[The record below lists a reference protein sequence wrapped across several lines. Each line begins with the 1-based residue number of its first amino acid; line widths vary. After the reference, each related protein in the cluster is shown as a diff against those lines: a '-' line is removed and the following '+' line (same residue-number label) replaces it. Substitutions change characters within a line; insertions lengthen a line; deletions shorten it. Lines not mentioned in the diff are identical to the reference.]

1 MQNNIV
7 ENLSNFKR
15 VTLFEPDDVNVI
27 IRKIASKIAAKYA
40 NEKSL
45 AIIGILRRGTPLAD
59 LVLQE
64 LKKLVR
70 APGNILRVDFNV
82 KRYADDL
89 SILYPHTLLTLDP
102 LSSSVNLEGYHIVLV
117 DDVIFTGSSILKV
130 IEYLLTKSPASI
142 SSACLVDRLNSKY
155 SIQSEFVGLYFQANP
170 QFIIECNVPP
180 YEPSLKIDLAFP
192 TKYLQ
197 Q

>member
-15 VTLFEPDDVNVI
+15 VTLCESDDVNVI
-27 IRKIASKIAAKYA
+27 IRKIASKIASKYA

-45 AIIGILRRGTPLAD
+45 AIVGILRRGAPLAD

-89 SILYPHTLLTLDP
+89 SILYPHTLLTLEP

-142 SSACLVDRLNSKY
+142 STACLVDRLNSKY

-192 TKYLQ
+192 AKYLQ

>member
-15 VTLFEPDDVNVI
+15 VTLCEYDDVNVI

-45 AIIGILRRGTPLAD
+45 AIIGILRRGAPLAD

-64 LKKLVR
+64 LQKLVR
-70 APGNILRVDFNV
+70 VPGNILRVDFNV

-142 SSACLVDRLNSKY
+142 STACLVDRLNSKY

>member
-15 VTLFEPDDVNVI
+15 VTLCEYDDVNVI

-40 NEKSL
+40 NEKLL
-45 AIIGILRRGTPLAD
+45 AIIGILRRGAPLAD

-70 APGNILRVDFNV
+70 VPGNILRVDFNV

-142 SSACLVDRLNSKY
+142 STACLVDRLNSKY

>member
-15 VTLFEPDDVNVI
+15 VTLCESDDVNVI

-45 AIIGILRRGTPLAD
+45 AIIGILRRGAPLAD

-70 APGNILRVDFNV
+70 VPGNILRVDFNV

-142 SSACLVDRLNSKY
+142 STACLVDRLNSKY

>member
-7 ENLSNFKR
+7 DNLSNFKR
-15 VTLFEPDDVNVI
+15 VTLCESDDVNVI

-45 AIIGILRRGTPLAD
+45 AIIGILRRGAPLAD

-64 LKKLVR
+64 LKNLVR
-70 APGNILRVDFNV
+70 VPGNILRVDFNV

-142 SSACLVDRLNSKY
+142 STACLVDRLNSKY

>member
-1 MQNNIV
+1 MQHNFV
-7 ENLSNFKR
+7 ENLSNLKR
-15 VTLFEPDDVNVI
+15 VTLCESYDVNVLI
-27 IRKIASKIAAKYA
+27 KKIALKIAAKFA
-40 NEKSL
+40 NETSL
-45 AIIGILRRGTPLAD
+45 AIIGILRRGAPLAN
-59 LVLQE
+59 LVLNE
-64 LKKLVR
+64 LKKNSR
-70 APGNILRVDFNV
+70 IPSNILRIDLNV

-130 IEYLLTKSPASI
+130 IEYLLTKNPASI
-142 SSACLVDRLNSKY
+142 STACLVDRLNSKY
-155 SIQSEFVGLYFQANP
+155 STQSEFVGLYFQANP

-180 YEPSLKIDLAFP
+180 YEPFLKIDLAFP
-192 TKYLQ
+192 NKYLQ

>member
-15 VTLFEPDDVNVI
+15 VTLCEYDDINVI

-45 AIIGILRRGTPLAD
+45 AIIGILRRGAPLAD

-70 APGNILRVDFNV
+70 VPGNILRVDFNV

-142 SSACLVDRLNSKY
+142 STACLVDRLNSKY

>member
-15 VTLFEPDDVNVI
+15 VALCESDDVNVI

-45 AIIGILRRGTPLAD
+45 AIIGILRRGAPLAD
-59 LVLQE
+59 LILQE
-64 LKKLVR
+64 LKELVR
-70 APGNILRVDFNV
+70 VPGNILRVDFNV

-130 IEYLLTKSPASI
+130 IEYLLTKNPASI
-142 SSACLVDRLNSKY
+142 STACLVDRLNSKY